1 MKPRMQHSVPW
12 HRISNSPMPVI
23 LYWKPS
29 VICTS
34 INRLHLKNYRK
45 EQIMPKPF
53 LNKLIV
59 HGAIGFFCV
68 LFGCIYGF
76 VTDDQIFLLMSLCIG
91 VGTVIRIVSLLHT
104 IKMHDYT
111 ELTGTCTKR
120 EVSPLTKKQ
129 KIIFRS
135 TDQKEY
141 HFTFDKNIRILSG
154 HYYRLY
160 FRNVANLSG
169 EEKVTPDLLAYEE
182 LSLNEDVSPK
192 NS

>member
-1 MKPRMQHSVPW
+1 
-12 HRISNSPMPVI
+12 
-23 LYWKPS
+23 
-29 VICTS
+29 
-34 INRLHLKNYRK
+34 
-45 EQIMPKPF
+45 MPKPF

-76 VTDDQIFLLMSLCIG
+76 ITDDIG
-91 VGTVIRIVSLLHT
+91 VGTTIRIVSLLHT
-104 IKMHDYT
+104 IKIHDYT

-141 HFTFDKNIRILSG
+141 HFTFDKNIRLLSG

-182 LSLNEDVSPK
+182 LSSP
-192 NS
+192 

>member
-1 MKPRMQHSVPW
+1 
-12 HRISNSPMPVI
+12 
-23 LYWKPS
+23 
-29 VICTS
+29 
-34 INRLHLKNYRK
+34 
-45 EQIMPKPF
+45 MPKPF

-59 HGAIGFFCV
+59 HGEIGFFCV

-76 VTDDQIFLLMSLCIG
+76 ITDDQIFLLMSLCIG
-91 VGTVIRIVSLLHT
+91 VGTAIRIVSLLHT

-141 HFTFDKNIRILSG
+141 HFTFDKNIRLLSG

>member
-1 MKPRMQHSVPW
+1 
-12 HRISNSPMPVI
+12 
-23 LYWKPS
+23 
-29 VICTS
+29 
-34 INRLHLKNYRK
+34 
-45 EQIMPKPF
+45 MPKPF

-76 VTDDQIFLLMSLCIG
+76 ITDDQIFLLMSLCIG
-91 VGTVIRIVSLLHT
+91 VGTAIRIVSLLHT

-141 HFTFDKNIRILSG
+141 HFTYLNFSFLYRSIL
-154 HYYRLY
+154 Y
-160 FRNVANLSG
+160 
-169 EEKVTPDLLAYEE
+169 
-182 LSLNEDVSPK
+182 SLDIHLHTYPLK
-192 NS
+192 F